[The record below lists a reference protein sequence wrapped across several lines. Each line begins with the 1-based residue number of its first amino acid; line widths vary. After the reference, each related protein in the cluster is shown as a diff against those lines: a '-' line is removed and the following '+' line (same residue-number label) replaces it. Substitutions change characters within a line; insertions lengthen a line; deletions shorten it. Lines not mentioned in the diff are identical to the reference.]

1 MALST
6 SAQFWFY
13 LTPLVPSALCSIF
26 VLYHLLMQRALRM
39 AANNHVVIL
48 MVSFGLIY
56 EVTDMAWYI
65 HFFRTGTP
73 LSATPTFCRIWVFID
88 AAVYVI
94 IAILM
99 SWASI
104 ERHILIFHP
113 NWIATKTKR
122 FLVHYLPLLVC
133 CAYPTLFYG
142 LLFIVLPC
150 SSPFDYTVA
159 TCNHYSCVSSDPWVG
174 VWDSV
179 VNFILPVFVIV
190 VFSVALLARVL
201 YHKYRALGR
210 IEWRNY
216 RKMAVQLLSISAI
229 YFVFLLPP
237 MLLYAAYTA
246 GVSWDVGADYYSVS
260 NFFGYYVV
268 LLTPFVCVISLPELQ
283 SKCRQL
289 FLLGRKRS
297 VGPNSVTLHHTKA
310 TQIATLAAIKY

>member
-1 MALST
+1 MVFTA
-6 SAQFWFY
+6 SAQFWLY
-13 LTPLVPSALCSIF
+13 LAPLFPSVLCSLF
-26 VLYHLLMQRALRM
+26 LLYHLLMQRALRN
-39 AANNHVVIL
+39 AVNNHVFIL
-48 MVSFGLIY
+48 MISFGLLY
-56 EVTDMAWYI
+56 EVTDLVWYLYYFQTGMA
-65 HFFRTGTP
+65 P
-73 LSATPTFCRIWVFID
+73 SATPAFCRIWVFID

-94 IAILM
+94 IIILM

-122 FLVHYLPLLVC
+122 FLVHYLPLVVC

-142 LLFIVLPC
+142 LIFMVLPC
-150 SSPFDYTVA
+150 NRPFNYSAA
-159 TCNHYSCVSSDPWVG
+159 TCNFYACVFTNPRLG
-174 VWDSV
+174 MWDSV

-190 VFSVALLARVL
+190 VFSVALLPRVL
-201 YHKYRALGR
+201 QQRSRAQGH

-246 GVSWDVGADYYSVS
+246 GVSRNVGAYYYSVA

-268 LLTPFVCVISLPELQ
+268 LLTPFVCLVSLPELQ
-283 SKCRQL
+283 AKCRQL
-289 FLLGRKRS
+289 FPFRTTRS
-297 VGPNSVTLHHTKA
+297 IASTSMTVNQAAVAP
-310 TQIATLAAIKY
+310 IATVVVVK